1 MNFSRQLQESGEQLI
16 RFEYAR
22 KVAMHL
28 GDRAFTLIEL
38 MVTLVIISILSSL
51 MLAGLAVARTSA
63 KAAKT
68 SSTIR
73 KISELILPYYERY
86 ETRRPR
92 MPSTADL
99 SRVQASDLRRTALRR
114 LMTMELPER
123 SLDIIDVL
131 SPESS
136 PVGNIAVFP
145 TKVLS
150 DVSPVTRRY
159 LSLMTKAMRDVGYV
173 DADYKVKAGV
183 KDPVSSAD
191 LLHMIV
197 MRGPVA
203 DTDIILHF
211 RTDEVL
217 DTNGNGLPEFVDGWG
232 RPIYFKRWAIG
243 FNSPVQPIDGLRNS
257 IDESLSLNGHRLVP
271 LIFSTGVDGEA
282 DIESGTL
289 PGNEARYATCL
300 YDPFAFLSNTIP
312 YNNGVSHL
320 LVDDVAPIKGAVVS
334 YPLDV
339 PAGEPRRAVAVR
351 WPQRPAEAN
360 TNPNTWFVTIG
371 SESDTNGNNILESYD
386 NIHNHDMTR

>member
-1 MNFSRQLQESGEQLI
+1 MNHSRMLQDTGGQPI
-16 RFEYAR
+16 RFSHVR
-22 KVAMHL
+22 FGTTHL

-123 SLDIIDVL
+123 SQDVVDIFM
-131 SPESS
+131 PEAA
-136 PVGNIAVFP
+136 PAGNIAVFP
-145 TKVLS
+145 TKVLT
-150 DVSPVTRRY
+150 DVSPVARRY
-159 LSLMTKAMRDVGYV
+159 MSLISPTLLSAGYG
-173 DADYKVKAGV
+173 KSGT

-203 DTDIILHF
+203 DTDVILHF

-289 PGNEARYATCL
+289 PGNEARYAKCL
-300 YDPFAFLSNTIP
+300 YDPFAFLSNTMA
-312 YNNGVSHL
+312 YDNRASHL
-320 LVDDVAPIKGAVVS
+320 LMDDVSPIKGAVVS
-334 YPLDV
+334 YPLHNV
-339 PAGEPRRAVAVR
+339 PNGEPRRAVAAR
-351 WPQRPAEAN
+351 WPDRPPG

>member
-1 MNFSRQLQESGEQLI
+1 MHFSPERSFAPRPCG
-16 RFEYAR
+16 
-22 KVAMHL
+22 
-28 GDRAFTLIEL
+28 RAFTLIEL

-86 ETRRPR
+86 ETRRPHR
-92 MPSTADL
+92 LSTADL

-123 SLDIIDVL
+123 SVDVIDIF
-131 SPESS
+131 SPASA
-136 PVGNIAVFP
+136 PAGNIAVFP

-150 DVSPVTRRY
+150 DVSPVARRY
-159 LSLMTKAMRDVGYV
+159 LSLMTEAMQKAGYV
-173 DADYKVKAGV
+173 DADYKIKAGV

-211 RTDEVL
+211 RTDEVQ
-217 DTNGNGLPEFVDGWG
+217 DTDGDGLPEFIDGWG
-232 RPIYFKRWAIG
+232 RPIYFRRWATG

-257 IDESLSLNGHRLVP
+257 LDESLSLNGHRLVP
-271 LIFSTGVDGEA
+271 LIFSPGVDGEI

-289 PGNEARYATCL
+289 PDNEARYATCL
-300 YDPFAFLSNTIP
+300 YDPFAFLSTAVP
-312 YNNGVSHL
+312 YNNGLSHL
-320 LVDDVAPIKGAVVS
+320 LVDGVTPISGAVVS
-334 YPLDV
+334 YPLDL
-339 PAGEPRRAVAVR
+339 PAGEPRRAVAAR
-351 WPQRPAEAN
+351 WPLRPPG
-360 TNPNTWFVTIG
+360 TNPNNWFIAIG
-371 SESDTNGNNILESYD
+371 SESDTNTNEVLESYD
-386 NIHNHDMTR
+386 NIHNHDLTR

>member
-1 MNFSRQLQESGEQLI
+1 MNFSRRLRKSGEQLI
-16 RFEYAR
+16 RVEYAR
-22 KVAMHL
+22 KDAMHL
-28 GDRAFTLIEL
+28 GDRGFTLIEL

-99 SRVQASDLRRTALRR
+99 SRVQAKEFRRTALRR

-123 SLDIIDVL
+123 SQDIVDIFT
-131 SPESS
+131 PESA
-136 PVGNIAVFP
+136 PAGNIAVFPNDFP

-150 DVSPVTRRY
+150 DVSPAARRY
-159 LSLMTKAMRDVGYV
+159 LSLISPKLLEAGYG
-173 DADYKVKAGV
+173 VKAGV

-203 DTDIILHF
+203 DTDVILHF
-211 RTDEVL
+211 RTDEVQ
-217 DTNGNGLPEFVDGWG
+217 DTDGNGLPEFVDGWG

-289 PGNEARYATCL
+289 PGNEARYAKCL
-300 YDPFAFLSNTIP
+300 YDPFAFLSNTNA
-312 YNNGVSHL
+312 YDNRASHL
-320 LVDDVAPIKGAVVS
+320 LMDGVAPIKGAVVS
-334 YPLDV
+334 YPLTV
-339 PAGEPRRAVAVR
+339 AAGEPRRAVAAR
-351 WPQRPAEAN
+351 WPLIPPDTISNAK
-360 TNPNTWFVTIG
+360 FVTIG
-371 SESDTNGNNILESYD
+371 SESDTNGNNVLESYD
-386 NIHNHDMTR
+386 NIHNHDLTR